1 MVHRDGRICGKA
13 FIYVY
18 DYAVVRFRKWK
29 WCALNNP
36 KNPIVRYFITRRS
49 NKMAE
54 ELLRQ
59 IQEGEAF
66 KIEPKNTME
75 LKMSRKKKVSY
86 YIETIEK
93 DDYVKYTGCSKSQVR
108 WGNNDDPEP
117 FLVQGGIYYVEKTI
131 VRVFTYKTSPSRC

>member
-1 MVHRDGRICGKA
+1 MGYYFFLIVFCTAAWCIAMDESVQKP
-13 FIYVY
+13 IYVY

-29 WCALNNP
+29 WWLLNNP

-66 KIEPKNTME
+66 KIEA
-75 LKMSRKKKVSY
+75 KKHYGV
-86 YIETIEK
+86 EDE
-93 DDYVKYTGCSKSQVR
+93 SKEES
-108 WGNNDDPEP
+108 
-117 FLVQGGIYYVEKTI
+117 
-131 VRVFTYKTSPSRC
+131 

>member
-1 MVHRDGRICGKA
+1 MGYYFFLIDFCTAAWCIAMDESVAKA

-29 WCALNNP
+29 WWLLNNP

-66 KIEPKNTME
+66 KIEA
-75 LKMSRKKKVSY
+75 KKHYGV
-86 YIETIEK
+86 EDE
-93 DDYVKYTGCSKSQVR
+93 SKEES
-108 WGNNDDPEP
+108 
-117 FLVQGGIYYVEKTI
+117 
-131 VRVFTYKTSPSRC
+131 